1 MRMRAI
7 RPTFARRGFTLLE
20 MLLATAVGAV
30 VLLAIHAVFFG
41 ALRLRHRSAQSIEDS
56 LVWQRALMILNR
68 DLANLVPPG
77 GVLSGALQTAGTLN
91 LQVGQVGPEFRTA
104 TAELGEFEPW
114 GEVQRVAYLL
124 VESTNGTAGR
134 TLVRS
139 VIRNLLTSSFEVSEQ
154 EVLVDQVENLAFLFH
169 DGSQW
174 RADWDSTTEATPL
187 PRAIK
192 VELQRAAAGSGVEP
206 PAIIELV
213 VPLLVDGATNQ
224 ASTSAGGSP

>member
-1 MRMRAI
+1 MRAT
-7 RPTFARRGFTLLE
+7 RPTSAPGAFTLLE
-20 MLLATAVGAV
+20 VLLATAVGAV
-30 VLLAIHAVFFG
+30 VLLAINAVFFG
-41 ALRLRHRSAQSIEDS
+41 ALRLRNRSAESVEDS
-56 LVWQRALMILNR
+56 LPWQRTVMILKQ

-77 GVLSGALQTAGTLN
+77 GALGGALQTAGTLN

-104 TAELGEFEPW
+104 TGELNDLDPW

-124 VESTNGTAGR
+124 ADSTNGAAGR

-139 VIRNLLTSSFEVSEQ
+139 VIRNLLPSTYDVAEPER
-154 EVLVDQVENLAFLFH
+154 LVDQVESLDFLFY
-169 DGSQW
+169 DGTQW

-192 VELQRAAAGSGVEP
+192 VELRRAAPERGAEL
-206 PAIIELV
+206 PALIELV

-224 ASTSAGGSP
+224 ATSTAGGSP